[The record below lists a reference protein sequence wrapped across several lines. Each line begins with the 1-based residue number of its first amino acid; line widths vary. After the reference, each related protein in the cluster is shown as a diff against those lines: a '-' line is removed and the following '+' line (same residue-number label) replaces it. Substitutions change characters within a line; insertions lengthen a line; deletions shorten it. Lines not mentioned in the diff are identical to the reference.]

1 MEGIFYGETC
11 KTYDI
16 HFKKKVVD
24 LHLNDGMSYQTIAR
38 ERNIDK
44 NLVRKW
50 VNYFQT
56 EGMKG
61 SKQLKAVQ
69 EAVCKYI
76 HFYQSSTIPKEVKQP
91 EPISIQDSGC
101 FVSF

>member
-1 MEGIFYGETC
+1 MGKIR

-24 LHLNDGMSYQTIAR
+24 LHLYDGMSYQTIAR

-44 NLVRKW
+44 NLVRRW

-61 SKQLKAVQ
+61 SKQLKQFKRQYVNIFIFTNHQ
-69 EAVCKYI
+69 RFQK
-76 HFYQSSTIPKEVKQP
+76 K
-91 EPISIQDSGC
+91 
-101 FVSF
+101 